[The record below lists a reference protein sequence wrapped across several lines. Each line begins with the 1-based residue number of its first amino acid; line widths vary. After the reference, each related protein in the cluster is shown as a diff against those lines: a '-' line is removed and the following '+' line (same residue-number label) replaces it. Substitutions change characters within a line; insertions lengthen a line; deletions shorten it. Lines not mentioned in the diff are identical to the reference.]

1 MAVYFAITKPCSG
14 NLAAPSAQ
22 SPAHPTQHHLHHQA
36 ALPPA
41 LQTHRTHRE
50 EQARLLEENAS
61 LKARIAAEAARVAM
75 GVLPGTGV
83 GRPGPK
89 TFAAVGEHEGMGG
102 VLEAWMG
109 KLERWVWLLGVL
121 GGGVVRQRQESQ
133 DGAAEGWHL
142 QGHCYHRLWS

>member
-1 MAVYFAITKPCSG
+1 M
-14 NLAAPSAQ
+14 
-22 SPAHPTQHHLHHQA
+22 
-36 ALPPA
+36 
-41 LQTHRTHRE
+41 QTHRQHRE

-75 GVLPGTGV
+75 GVLPGTGL

-109 KLERWVWLLGVL
+109 KLERWVWGHDALGDGISGTAPPDSNSDRKLHNDCLLDSCSARPLSSLFGKCPSPQLASRVRL
-121 GGGVVRQRQESQ
+121 GLS
-133 DGAAEGWHL
+133 
-142 QGHCYHRLWS
+142 